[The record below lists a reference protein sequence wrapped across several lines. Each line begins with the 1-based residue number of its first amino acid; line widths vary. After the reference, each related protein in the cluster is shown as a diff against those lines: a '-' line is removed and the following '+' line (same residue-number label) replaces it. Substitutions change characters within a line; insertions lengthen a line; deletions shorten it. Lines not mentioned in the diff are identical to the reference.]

1 MKKRLFLTSLVVLL
15 LFTATTV
22 TAQNFSMDLDIGV
35 DYNMLDGADVVGV
48 SINPDIAVGNFG
60 FGMSAII
67 RYSVTE
73 SRIISEDWIP
83 DFTGDT
89 NIWEKTQT
97 AAALYIP
104 LFRYVRYGYKGD
116 PLYAKIGDLD
126 NVTIGTGIFVD
137 AYSNTEL
144 QPDLRIAG
152 LEVDVDGELIGF
164 PYIGFES
171 FTNDLANFDIIG
183 GRAYIRPLAFVEFP
197 LLHNLQFGGS
207 MIVDRDPDI
216 HAELG
221 DFTATPD
228 MVQMYGADVMMPIL
242 NMGLL
247 SLTAY
252 GDYAFQQIPDQEM
265 SSAIRAGAKG
275 KILGFVTYGAD
286 ITMPQTD
293 AVGYIPSYF
302 NEDYDLDRSVSY
314 ESEGITSGNTYL
326 NANAGF
332 ELLNEMLVFNLN
344 ILGELESSGSALSI
358 TDPEMKASFSLG
370 QGVIPFGYF
379 DLAYEKRNLNGD
391 SLDLFFDGVLNPTID
406 STIAVN
412 ATVVYNMIELQI
424 GGSFDFDDTGEMT
437 PNITIGGDLQ
447 LPWFN

>member
-1 MKKRLFLTSLVVLL
+1 MVTLL

-22 TAQNFSMDLDIGV
+22 TAENFSMDFDIGV
-35 DYNMLDGADVVGV
+35 DYNLSEGADVVGV
-48 SINPDIAVGNFG
+48 SLNPDISVGNFG

-67 RYSVTE
+67 RYSLGE
-73 SRIISEDWIP
+73 SRILTEDWIP
-83 DFTGDT
+83 DFTGDST
-89 NIWEKTQT
+89 FAEKAQT
-97 AAALYIP
+97 AAALYLP
-104 LFRYVRYGYKGD
+104 LFRYVRYGYKGQ

-126 NVTIGTGIFVD
+126 NVTLGTGIFID

-171 FTNDLANFDIIG
+171 FTNDLTNFDILG

-197 LLHNLQFGGS
+197 MLHNLQFGGS
-207 MIVDRDPDI
+207 MAVDRDPAL
-216 HAELG
+216 HAEVG
-221 DFTATPD
+221 DFTVAPD

-252 GDYAFQQIPDQEM
+252 GDYAFQQIPDQEL

-286 ITMPQTD
+286 VTLPQTE
-293 AVGYIPSYF
+293 GFIPSYF
-302 NEDYDLDRSVSY
+302 SEEYDLNRAVSY
-314 ESEGITSGNTYL
+314 ESDGIPTDNTFL

-332 ELLNEMLVFNLN
+332 ELLDEMLVFNLN
-344 ILGELESSGSALSI
+344 ITGKLETNAGAIQILS
-358 TDPEMKASFSLG
+358 PEMKASFSLG
-370 QGVIPFGYF
+370 EGVIPFGYF
-379 DLAYEKRNLNGD
+379 DLAYEKRALNGD
-391 SLDLFFDGVLNPTID
+391 SLDLFLDGVLNPTTNA
-406 STIAVN
+406 TIGVN
-412 ATVVYNMIELQI
+412 ATVMYSMLKTTI
-424 GGSFDFDDTGEMT
+424 GGSFDFDENSEMT
-437 PNITIGGDLQ
+437 SNITIAGNLE
-447 LPWFN
+447 LPWFK